1 MKKCSSMQIDVWGQ
15 AVKVSFTACPR
26 FSASACQFYGLS
38 DFHPS
43 RLAVSEVRHAVQGG
57 YGQLLCVGKQ

>member
-26 FSASACQFYGLS
+26 FSVSACQFYACQTS
-38 DFHPS
+38 IHRAS
-43 RLAVSEVRHAVQGG
+43 QLAR
-57 YGQLLCVGKQ
+57 